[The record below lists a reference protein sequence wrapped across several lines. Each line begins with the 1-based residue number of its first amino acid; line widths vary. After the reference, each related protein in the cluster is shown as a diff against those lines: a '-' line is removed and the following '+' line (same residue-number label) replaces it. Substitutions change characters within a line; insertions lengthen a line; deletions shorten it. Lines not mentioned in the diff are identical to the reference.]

1 MERLTRDYGKS
12 RFCYY
17 TLIVMLSVAIIFV
30 LLPSPG
36 NCYLEKE
43 LNNIRVYKKVR
54 KGVVNITSISITYDF
69 FYRPV
74 PVSGVGSGVI
84 ISKKGYIVTNFHV
97 VDNAKKLEVTL
108 SDGSRWPAKIMGVAR
123 ESDLA
128 VIRISA
134 PEEKLTPLKF
144 GNSKRLRVGQEVL
157 AVGNPFG
164 LEQTLT
170 TGTISFIGRNIRD
183 SKGRIFRDLIQTD
196 AAINPGNSGGP
207 LLNTDGEVIGI
218 NSAIISPTGSNIG
231 IGFAI
236 PAHKVKALLPGLL
249 GSWSK
254 WLSYLFAVLLLW
266 FLFKLIMRNRRRTY

>member
-1 MERLTRDYGKS
+1 MTAS
-12 RFCYY
+12 RKAGFG
-17 TLIVMLSVAIIFV
+17 THILLFV
-30 LLPSPG
+30 LLSVLLVSFQKQAYG
-36 NCYLEKE
+36 YLQKE
-43 LNNIRVYKKVR
+43 LNNIRIYKKVR

-74 PVSGVGSGVI
+74 PVSGVGSGVV

-97 VDNAKKLEVTL
+97 VGNARKLEVTL
-108 SDGSRWPAKIMGVAR
+108 ADESKWPAKIVGIAR
-123 ESDLA
+123 KNDLA
-128 VIRISA
+128 VIQVSA
-134 PEEKLTPLKF
+134 PAEKLTPLKF
-144 GNSKRLRVGQEVL
+144 GDSKKLKVGQEVL
-157 AVGNPFG
+157 ALGNPFG

-249 GSWSK
+249 GGWSK
-254 WLSYLFAVLLLW
+254 WLSYLFAFLLLW
-266 FLFKLIMRNRRRTY
+266 FLFRMIFRNQKRFY

>member
-1 MERLTRDYGKS
+1 MSCVRTKCLTRILWLTASFFLFFFSFFPATGYG
-12 RFCYY
+12 
-17 TLIVMLSVAIIFV
+17 
-30 LLPSPG
+30 
-36 NCYLEKE
+36 YLKKE
-43 LNNIRVYKKVR
+43 LTNIEIYKKVR

-84 ISKKGYIVTNFHV
+84 ISKNGYIVTNYHV
-97 VDNAKKLEVTL
+97 VGNARKLEVTL
-108 SDGSRWPAKIMGVAR
+108 ADGSKWPAEIVGTSK
-123 ESDLA
+123 ENDLA

-134 PEEKLTPLKF
+134 PAEKLTPLRF
-144 GNSKRLRVGQEVL
+144 GDSKKLKVGQEVL

-164 LEQTLT
+164 LQQTLT

-183 SKGRIFRDLIQTD
+183 NKGRIYRDLIQTD

-207 LLNTDGEVIGI
+207 LLNTDGEVVGI

-236 PAHKVKALLPGLL
+236 PSHKVKVLLPGLL
-249 GSWSK
+249 GRWSK
-254 WLSYLFAVLLLW
+254 WLSYLFAILVLW
-266 FLFKLIMRNRRRTY
+266 FLFRMIFQNRQRNY

>member
-1 MERLTRDYGKS
+1 MS
-12 RFCYY
+12 
-17 TLIVMLSVAIIFV
+17 SFV
-30 LLPSPG
+30 KKRVPVHTVFVCLCLALLLLMACG
-36 NCYLEKE
+36 TGHGYLKKE
-43 LNNIRVYKKVR
+43 LKYIEIYKKVR

-84 ISKKGYIVTNFHV
+84 ISKKGYIVTNYHV
-97 VDNAKKLEVTL
+97 VGNAKKLEVTL
-108 SDGSRWPAKIMGVAR
+108 SDGSKWPAKVVGVAR
-123 ESDLA
+123 KSDLA

-134 PEEKLTPLKF
+134 PAEKLTPLKF
-144 GNSKRLRVGQEVL
+144 GDSRSLKVGQEVL

-164 LEQTLT
+164 LKQTLT
-170 TGTISFIGRNIRD
+170 AGTISFIGRNIRD
-183 SKGRIFRDLIQTD
+183 EKGRIFRDLIQTD

-236 PAHKVKALLPGLL
+236 PSHKVKALLPGLL
-249 GSWSK
+249 GPWAR
-254 WLSYLFAVLLLW
+254 WLSYLFAIIFLW
-266 FLFKLIMRNRRRTY
+266 FIFKMVFRKRKHGY